1 MAAGDIIIPDGKIT
15 PEILQ
20 KITNEV
26 VNNIQTTS
34 KDPGQYEV
42 VNSLQDITSI
52 PVFQQTGATY
62 KLVRVLVSI
71 LKGVD
76 GKEVHLQSTETHL
89 QWRWTDG
96 MWSNLIAWADL
107 KGDPGDTPVFR
118 TSSVGIEWKYD
129 SEENSAW
136 KILVK
141 FEVLKLKF
149 SDLTD
154 EQITAFWRAIPDDVL
169 AMFQKPAT
177 DAAVDARKEITNMRQ
192 LEATVEEQEEARDN
206 FYSQV
211 QAKEQARQNDEIKRQ
226 EAAKAQAEAERL
238 RVLKEAERNA
248 TFDTKVR
255 EATDAAAEAKTQ
267 GDYAKKQGD
276 KAALLA
282 GRVTALEEGKVDG
295 GYSEEGLLQLTSGG
309 LPIGDPIEVG
319 SGSGGGGGTAGISCK
334 VKAITETLISTVSG
348 ASVRIGYSFTSIY
361 ADDGSETGDGTATYT
376 INSQK
381 VATEAIQQGNVYFDV
396 TKWLQVGTNTIKV
409 TVKDSTGQSRSVAY
423 TVDVISMSITD
434 SYDDAQVNTGEITYR
449 YTPVGAI
456 AKTIH
461 FILDGAEIG
470 TEDISTSNRQLS
482 YVIPAQTHGA
492 HRLAVYM
499 TAMINGAEVRS
510 NELAHDL
517 ICTVTGNN
525 AIIVASSFNQV
536 DAQQYNR
543 LSIPFVVYNP
553 ASSVSTVTL
562 SVNDTVLSEQTVDRT
577 KQVWN
582 YHITRPGAL
591 ALKIASGNVSKT
603 FNLNV
608 TEAGVIVE
616 PETADLALF
625 LTAANRSNND
635 NNKEEWKYSDITA
648 TLTNF
653 NYKTNGWI
661 TENNSTVLRVS
672 GDARVAIPYYIFS
685 NDFRASG
692 KTIEFE
698 FETRDVIDYD
708 AVVIECQV
716 GGIGLQVTAQ
726 EALFKSEQTTVS
738 TRFKEEERVRVSFV
752 VEKKADNRLIYIYIN
767 GVLSGVA
774 QYPNDDNF
782 QQASPVGIM
791 IGSNDCTVD
800 LFNIRIYD
808 NNLTEY
814 QLLDN
819 YIADI
824 DDYDK
829 KITVYDRNQ
838 VYTAYGDISYDATL
852 NLVPGLIIIGELP
865 TYKGDK
871 KAVTLIYTDKQHPE
885 RSFIA
890 YNVQIDVQGT
900 SSQYYPRKNFKFKLK
915 NGLTMSESGE
925 DKDAYPLRPDS
936 IPATVF
942 CTKADFAESSGTH
955 NTGMAVIA
963 DKLLKDLDILVPP
976 QKTNK
981 KVRTTV
987 DGFPICIFH
996 RATADSDIEFVGKY
1010 NFNYDKSAEETF
1022 GFVEGDESWEF
1033 CNNTSDRV
1041 LFKSADFTGTDWTND
1056 FEARYPDDDTIN
1068 AEYEAG
1074 TRKPTN
1080 LMVVMEW
1087 IVSTANDTGKFKTEV
1102 TDHFDLNN
1110 LLSYYLFTEVFAM
1123 VDQRAK
1129 NMFLTRYATDGKWR
1143 FILYD
1148 NDTCLGI
1155 NNEGLISFGYNV
1167 EYHDKIGTLNVW
1179 NGEGSVL
1186 WKNVETCFLAEIE
1199 AMYKNIRSK
1208 GYLSYDYVMSILNW
1222 EQSDK
1227 WCEAIYNADGKFKYV
1242 DPLIND
1248 GNGSY
1253 LYAAQGSRK
1262 EHRKWWAYNRF
1273 LYMDSKYT
1281 AGDFLSDYAT
1291 LRLYTPTDF
1300 AGVTPSA
1307 NFGIIPFADEYVRV
1321 KYGSYMVGQRCTKD
1335 ELANIVAPDIQF
1347 NDTETI
1353 VYGASRIKSLGDL
1366 SGMYA
1371 GTVDVSKATR
1381 LSELLIGSDTDGY
1394 HNDNLTV
1401 LSVGSNKMLRKL
1413 DIRNCPN
1420 LTQAVDLSG
1429 CENIEEV
1436 YAQGTGITSV
1446 VLPAAGILSK
1456 LYLPGTITNLTLKN
1470 QPKLLDAFFELAGV
1484 EKLSTIICESTPG
1497 VNIFPIVDRC
1507 MSTKNPVLSRVR
1519 LIDLNSTG
1527 PDLSSLFKLT
1537 KIGGV
1542 DEKGNNVAKAV
1553 VTGKYH
1559 AVTARED
1566 QLAVIRT
1573 AFPEL
1578 TVTYTNL
1585 KAPTV
1590 TTFTFSSS
1598 QSKSITNS
1606 TFECNFEAVKV
1617 NEYTYKVTADDDSV
1631 IDFTFKCDNH
1641 VDYSAS
1647 YVVAGTRT
1655 QNYSVTYIPLRTIRI
1670 KVYGQSIYPSGASVV
1685 IGDVSY
1691 ISDENGYVYVRTG
1704 EAISGTVS
1712 AQGYAGNTFSFAAIT
1727 RDTTNTVEI
1736 YAAVEVKFIV
1746 KNDLGQLV
1754 SGATVTCDGKSGET
1768 NIYGECILLLGKGTL
1783 EYTVIHPNCF
1793 DFNSSVT
1800 VGTSASTVNV
1810 SIGFDFLT
1818 LKPEINGNIQMLLQ
1832 GKDASIK
1839 IVSTNADYIISWG
1852 DGTTENALGDGE
1864 KTYTH
1869 TYSDDGYY
1877 QVEVQNSS
1885 VVTSAIGNATCL
1897 IAYWDI
1903 GDSKVNN
1910 ITFNSYSNLRFFGNV
1925 FKNDIDRTDVSGL
1938 FQSCSKLN
1946 PIDLT
1951 PLAGLVNVTNASNM
1965 LAYHGELSNIDLTP
1979 LTGWVNVTN
1988 ASGMLTGY
1996 RYPEAIDLTPLAGWV
2011 NVTNASQMLSS
2022 SNQSTW
2028 DLTPLAGW
2036 VNVTNVYQMFGY
2048 NYYLTSIDLTPL
2060 SGWVNVTNASQLF
2073 LLCSKLTS
2081 VDFTPLAGWVNVTDA
2096 SGFFYGLGITSV
2108 NLTAISRWVNVTNA
2122 SELFRKC
2129 PLASVDLTPLSGWVN
2144 VTNASGLF
2152 YESSLAAVDLA
2163 PLSGWVNVTDARSFF
2178 SYSSLKSVDL
2188 TPLAGWVNV
2197 TSVTSF
2203 FYYCSGLLSID
2214 LTVFTK
2220 WSIVYSSSLIGR
2232 CRALTFI
2239 SILDTP
2245 PFCLAFEALANDSNS
2260 CPIYVPDDAVDTY
2273 KTATNWSAYAD
2284 RIKPMSDF
2292 ATDFPNETV

>member
-129 SEENSAW
+129 SEEDSAW

-177 DAAVDARKEITNMRQ
+177 DAAADARKEITNMRQ
-192 LEATVEEQEEARDN
+192 LESTVEEQEDAREN

-211 QAKEQARQNDEIKRQ
+211 QAKEQVRQNDEIKRQ
-226 EAAKAQAEAERL
+226 EAAAAQAEAERL
-238 RVLKEAERNA
+238 RGLKEDERNA
-248 TFDTKVR
+248 TFDAKVR

-334 VKAITETLISTVSG
+334 VKAITDTLISTVSG

-409 TVKDSTGQSRSVAY
+409 TVKDSTGQSRSVAF

-470 TEDISTSNRQLS
+470 TEDTSTSNRQLS

-536 DAQQYNR
+536 DAQQYDR

-648 TLTNF
+648 ALTNF

-738 TRFKEEERVRVSFV
+738 TWFKEEERVRVSFV

-791 IGSNDCTVD
+791 VGSNDCTVD

-871 KAVTLIYTDKQHPE
+871 KTVTLIYTDKQHPE

-996 RATADSDIEFVGKY
+996 RSTADSEIEFVGKY
-1010 NFNYDKSAEETF
+1010 NFNYDKGAEETF
-1022 GFVEGDESWEF
+1022 GFAEGDESWEF

-1056 FEARYPDDDTIN
+1056 FEARYPDDDAIN

-1080 LMVVMEW
+1080 LMAVMEW
-1087 IVSTANDTGKFKTEV
+1087 ITSTTNDTGKFKTEV

-1129 NMFLTRYATDGKWR
+1129 NMFLTRYAADGKWR

-1186 WKNVETCFLAEIE
+1186 WKNVEACFLAEIE
-1199 AMYKNIRSK
+1199 AMYKDIRSK
-1208 GYLSYDYVMSILNW
+1208 GYLSYDYVMSVLNG

-1307 NFGIIPFADEYVRV
+1307 NFNITPFADEYVRV
-1321 KYGSYMVGQRCTKD
+1321 KYGSYVVGQRCTKD
-1335 ELANIVAPDIQF
+1335 EVADIVAPDIQF

-1353 VYGASRIKSLGDL
+1353 VYGASRIKSLGNL

-1381 LSELLIGSDTDGY
+1381 LSELLIGSDAEGY

-1401 LSVGSNKMLRKL
+1401 LSVGSNKMFRKL

-1446 VLPAAGILSK
+1446 VLPPAGILSK

-1484 EKLSTIICESTPG
+1484 EKLSTIVYENSG
-1497 VNIFPIVDRC
+1497 VDIFSIIAR
-1507 MSTKNPVLSRVR
+1507 SLTLQTPVLTRVR
-1519 LIDLNSTG
+1519 LVNINGHAGNLDTLY
-1527 PDLSSLFKLT
+1527 KLIS
-1537 KIGGV
+1537 IGGI
-1542 DEKGNNVAKAV
+1542 DEHGNNIDRAV
-1553 VTGKYH
+1553 ITGKFH
-1559 AVTARED
+1559 ADTVRVD
-1566 QLAVIRT
+1566 RLAIVQA

-1578 TVTYTNL
+1578 TITYFQIKEL
-1585 KAPTV
+1585 PT
-1590 TTFTFSSS
+1590 TTFTFTSS
-1598 QSKSITNS
+1598 QNKIITNAV
-1606 TFECNFEAVKV
+1606 FECNFEFTKV
-1617 NEYTYKVTADDDSV
+1617 NESTYKVIADEGEV
-1631 IDFTFKCDNH
+1631 IEIAFKCDNH
-1641 VDYSAS
+1641 RKLSAT
-1647 YVVAGTRT
+1647 YEVAGTRT
-1655 QNYSVTYIPLRTIRI
+1655 QNYTVTYMPLVKLRI
-1670 KVYGQSIYPSGASVV
+1670 NVYGTSTYVDGAVIKIGSEIYT
-1685 IGDVSY
+1685 
-1691 ISDENGYVYVRTG
+1691 SDADGYVQVRTDLQ
-1704 EAISGTVS
+1704 INGTVS
-1712 AQGYAGNTFSFAAIT
+1712 AIGYKEQPFTVAPQSK
-1727 RDTTNTVEI
+1727 DTTVNIYLYQTVMATFTVKDEYGSLIIGSVIECNGESKTTNRYGQCTFEI
-1736 YAAVEVKFIV
+1736 AKGSY
-1746 KNDLGQLV
+1746 DY
-1754 SGATVTCDGKSGET
+1754 TVTNNMYESSSGSIIVSTSNTTENVTTKINWET
-1768 NIYGECILLLGKGTL
+1768 FNVAPTGNILLYAKNAFSSSVYL
-1783 EYTVIHPNCF
+1783 EIISEDAGYVI
-1793 DFNSSVT
+1793 DWGDGVT
-1800 VGTSASTVNV
+1800 VGASGVGRQNYSHNYGYNQGRVVEISNCEGITKCGQYAQNNILAYF
-1810 SIGFDFLT
+1810 SIG
-1818 LKPEINGNIQMLLQ
+1818 N
-1832 GKDASIK
+1832 SK
-1839 IVSTNADYIISWG
+1839 IS
-1852 DGTTENALGDGE
+1852 
-1864 KTYTH
+1864 
-1869 TYSDDGYY
+1869 
-1877 QVEVQNSS
+1877 
-1885 VVTSAIGNATCL
+1885 
-1897 IAYWDI
+1897 
-1903 GDSKVNN
+1903 N
-1910 ITFNSYSNLRFFGNV
+1910 ITFYNNSDLKIVGEDV
-1925 FKNDIDRTDVSGL
+1925 FKNDGERKDYSGCFYGCVNL
-1938 FQSCSKLN
+1938 LRLPSHFYNTIFDSCSFYNFCNGCSNLQEAPSLWETATNTSNSIRSFQDCK
-1946 PIDLT
+1946 
-1951 PLAGLVNVTNASNM
+1951 NASNWNDIPSEWGGPLM
-1965 LAYHGELSNIDLTP
+1965 ASEVRVAIFKNNTWYLNQRVTVNGYSLTQMADGTYKGTVKAVGGLYDLLVNGIVQGSVKINLYADNRIYGYYFIGDNPEIYQEGYFMDFSQGDLHEDCVGIYNCAYDAEKG
-1979 LTGWVNVTN
+1979 G
-1988 ASGMLTGY
+1988 
-1996 RYPEAIDLTPLAGWV
+1996 
-2011 NVTNASQMLSS
+2011 
-2022 SNQSTW
+2022 
-2028 DLTPLAGW
+2028 
-2036 VNVTNVYQMFGY
+2036 
-2048 NYYLTSIDLTPL
+2048 
-2060 SGWVNVTNASQLF
+2060 
-2073 LLCSKLTS
+2073 LTS
-2081 VDFTPLAGWVNVTDA
+2081 VRESNDGINQVFLYIKKQAANPLGLYCGRSCKVIFSKQGDTTFAINGLTWKEEYENEEVTGSIPYLDSQATFSHIVPTSSAGYVCIKSITIDKITLPELPADFVPAAPVSGAVLADYYAVNRRLARVETA
-2096 SGFFYGLGITSV
+2096 LGL
-2108 NLTAISRWVNVTNA
+2108 
-2122 SELFRKC
+2122 
-2129 PLASVDLTPLSGWVN
+2129 
-2144 VTNASGLF
+2144 
-2152 YESSLAAVDLA
+2152 
-2163 PLSGWVNVTDARSFF
+2163 
-2178 SYSSLKSVDL
+2178 
-2188 TPLAGWVNV
+2188 
-2197 TSVTSF
+2197 
-2203 FYYCSGLLSID
+2203 
-2214 LTVFTK
+2214 
-2220 WSIVYSSSLIGR
+2220 
-2232 CRALTFI
+2232 
-2239 SILDTP
+2239 
-2245 PFCLAFEALANDSNS
+2245 ND
-2260 CPIYVPDDAVDTY
+2260 
-2273 KTATNWSAYAD
+2273 
-2284 RIKPMSDF
+2284 
-2292 ATDFPNETV
+2292 

>member
-1 MAAGDIIIPDGKIT
+1 MATKKKKISELT
-15 PEILQ
+15 PATSLVGLWSIGVNGNNDSVKISLSWLKEASDNLTVIKVNTDKAAAAANKAAQDANNTMTQITQEANQ
-20 KITNEV
+20 KIT
-26 VNNIQTTS
+26 
-34 KDPGQYEV
+34 
-42 VNSLQDITSI
+42 
-52 PVFQQTGATY
+52 
-62 KLVRVLVSI
+62 
-71 LKGVD
+71 
-76 GKEVHLQSTETHL
+76 
-89 QWRWTDG
+89 
-96 MWSNLIAWADL
+96 DL
-107 KGDPGDTPVFR
+107 
-118 TSSVGIEWKYD
+118 
-129 SEENSAW
+129 
-136 KILVK
+136 
-141 FEVLKLKF
+141 
-149 SDLTD
+149 
-154 EQITAFWRAIPDDVL
+154 
-169 AMFQKPAT
+169 
-177 DAAVDARKEITNMRQ
+177 RQ
-192 LEATVEEQEEARDN
+192 LEAEVSDDYVTWGNSYTQW
-206 FYSQV
+206 

-226 EAAKAQAEAERL
+226 EAAAAQAEAERL
-238 RVLKEAERNA
+238 RGLKEDERNA
-248 TFDTKVR
+248 TFDAKVR

-276 KAALLA
+276 KAGNLMS
-282 GRVTALEEGKVDG
+282 RVTALEEGKVDG

-348 ASVRIGYSFTSIY
+348 ASVQIGYSFTSIY

-423 TVDVISMSITD
+423 TVEVISMSITD

-470 TEDISTSNRQLS
+470 TEDTSTSNRQLS

-492 HRLAVYM
+492 HRLVVYM
-499 TAMINGAEVRS
+499 TAMINGTEVRS

-525 AIIVASSFNQV
+525 VIIVASSFNQV
-536 DAQQYNR
+536 DAQQYDR

-591 ALKIASGNVSKT
+591 ALKITSGNVSKT

-648 TLTNF
+648 ALTNF

-708 AVVIECQV
+708 AVVIGCQV

-752 VEKKADNRLIYIYIN
+752 IEKKADNRLIYIYIN

-871 KAVTLIYTDKQHPE
+871 KTVTLIYTDKQHPE

-1022 GFVEGDESWEF
+1022 GFAEGDESWEF

-1056 FEARYPDDDTIN
+1056 FEARYPDDDAIN

-1080 LMVVMEW
+1080 LMAVMEW

-1110 LLSYYLFTEVFAM
+1110 LLSYYLFTELFAM

-1129 NMFLTRYATDGKWR
+1129 NMFLTRYAADGKWR

-1186 WKNVETCFLAEIE
+1186 WKNVEACFLAEIE
-1199 AMYKNIRSK
+1199 AMYKDIRSK
-1208 GYLSYDYVMSILNW
+1208 GYLSYDYVMSILNG

-1321 KYGSYMVGQRCTKD
+1321 KYGSYMVGQRCSKD
-1335 ELANIVAPDIQF
+1335 GFANIVAPDIQF

-1381 LSELLIGSDTDGY
+1381 LSELLIGSDADGY

-1484 EKLSTIICESTPG
+1484 EKLSTIVYENSA
-1497 VNIFPIVDRC
+1497 VDIVKVLNKC
-1507 MSTKNPVLSRVR
+1507 LSLGIPVLSRVR
-1519 LIDLNSTG
+1519 LIDIDGRGNNLDT
-1527 PDLSSLFKLT
+1527 LHKLIN
-1537 KIGGV
+1537 IGGI
-1542 DEKGNNVAKAV
+1542 DEKGNNVDRAV

-1559 AVTARED
+1559 ASIARED
-1566 QLAVIRT
+1566 QLEEIRA

-1578 TVTYTNL
+1578 TLTYSQI
-1585 KAPTV
+1585 KPPTV
-1590 TTFTFSSS
+1590 TTFYFSSS
-1598 QSKSITNS
+1598 QNRGISNS
-1606 TFECNFEAVKV
+1606 VFECNLPFKKV
-1617 NEYTYKVTADDDSV
+1617 SESKYTV
-1631 IDFTFKCDNH
+1631 IAEDGTMVRYTFKCDNH
-1641 VDYSAS
+1641 EDLQGEYTVLGSRQENRQ
-1647 YVVAGTRT
+1647 VV
-1655 QNYSVTYIPLRTIRI
+1655 YMPLLSLRFN
-1670 KVYGQSIYPSGASVV
+1670 VYGTSIYPSGA
-1685 IGDVSY
+1685 IATIDGKEY
-1691 ISDENGYVYVRTG
+1691 ISDSSGYIRIRTRKTVNGIVSALGYKTQPFIV
-1704 EAISGTVS
+1704 EAKTDDYSGTVYVYQS
-1712 AQGYAGNTFSFAAIT
+1712 VA
-1727 RDTTNTVEI
+1727 
-1736 YAAVEVKFIV
+1736 VKFIV
-1746 KNDLGQLV
+1746 KDDYEGLITG
-1754 SGATVTCDGKSGET
+1754 STVVINGET
-1768 NIYGECILLLGKGTL
+1768 GTTNRYGECDFELPKGTFD
-1783 EYTVIHPNCF
+1783 YTIT
-1793 DFNSSVT
+1793 SLRYESKGGSVN
-1800 VGTSASTVNV
+1800 VGTSAVTTNV
-1810 SIGFDFLT
+1810 TTKINWENFA
-1818 LKPEINGNIQMLLQ
+1818 PEENGNIQMILRNSDGLNK
-1832 GKDASIK
+1832 GTNLKINSSDALYLI
-1839 IVSTNADYIISWG
+1839 DWG
-1852 DGTTENALGDGE
+1852 DGSTTEAIGSGE
-1864 KTYTH
+1864 QIYEHLYNTTTIYN
-1869 TYSDDGYY
+1869 
-1877 QVEVQNSS
+1877 VEVRSCEN
-1885 VVTSAIGNATCL
+1885 VTFCNICYDSAGSIGYHISKSL
-1897 IAYWDI
+1897 IAYWSI
-1903 GDSKVNN
+1903 GNSNVKGIVIYGNGNYFTALRVVGN
-1910 ITFNSYSNLRFFGNV
+1910 I
-1925 FKNDIDRTDVSGL
+1925 FKNDIDRTSFD
-1938 FQSCSKLN
+1938 SCFN
-1946 PIDLT
+1946 
-1951 PLAGLVNVTNASNM
+1951 
-1965 LAYHGELSNIDLTP
+1965 
-1979 LTGWVNVTN
+1979 
-1988 ASGMLTGY
+1988 
-1996 RYPEAIDLTPLAGWV
+1996 RC
-2011 NVTNASQMLSS
+2011 SQ
-2022 SNQSTW
+2022 
-2028 DLTPLAGW
+2028 
-2036 VNVTNVYQMFGY
+2036 
-2048 NYYLTSIDLTPL
+2048 LTSIP
-2060 SGWVNVTNASQLF
+2060 V
-2073 LLCSKLTS
+2073 
-2081 VDFTPLAGWVNVTDA
+2081 
-2096 SGFFYGLGITSV
+2096 
-2108 NLTAISRWVNVTNA
+2108 
-2122 SELFRKC
+2122 
-2129 PLASVDLTPLSGWVN
+2129 
-2144 VTNASGLF
+2144 GLF
-2152 YESSLAAVDLA
+2152 DNCPA
-2163 PLSGWVNVTDARSFF
+2163 
-2178 SYSSLKSVDL
+2178 
-2188 TPLAGWVNV
+2188 
-2197 TSVTSF
+2197 VTSF
-2203 FYYCSGLLSID
+2203 GSCFYGCSQLTSIPVGLFDNCPAVTSFDSCFYGCNNITSDLPPLWSLYYGKAVTKNNCFTGCITAVNFVEVPVNYGGGSPEWHPPFDATITIQIFKDSQWWLNQMVTVKGVALTQLANGSYSGYISGIEQNKNTEVSINGSPQGTIRTFYEKND
-2214 LTVFTK
+2214 YMLEIGDTSGMRPGDILDFTSGELHEDRIEANDGWRFVSGIEGLK
-2220 WSIVYSSSLIGR
+2220 SKSITDNQDTSIVFSSLSGR
-2232 CRALTFI
+2232 YVITYGQDSEYLDFCTIYSGDNSKLLELKSQGYNQTANIDIPEDGRLIFTYHKDGSVSRGADAFWLKKIDGSSFI
-2239 SILDTP
+2239 L
-2245 PFCLAFEALANDSNS
+2245 
-2260 CPIYVPDDAVDTY
+2260 PDL
-2273 KTATNWSAYAD
+2273 
-2284 RIKPMSDF
+2284 P
-2292 ATDFPNETV
+2292 TDFVRATPVVVSGAVLADMRAINNRMSRIETALGFND

>member
-1 MAAGDIIIPDGKIT
+1 MAEEFDIVRAQNLPVA
-15 PEILQ
+15 
-20 KITNEV
+20 TNVSDNDMLLV
-26 VNNIQTTS
+26 VQGGFL
-34 KDPGQYEV
+34 K
-42 VNSLQDITSI
+42 
-52 PVFQQTGATY
+52 
-62 KLVRVLVSI
+62 RVLPS
-71 LKGVD
+71 LMKG
-76 GKEVHLQSTETHL
+76 KP
-89 QWRWTDG
+89 
-96 MWSNLIAWADL
+96 
-107 KGDPGDTPVFR
+107 GDPGLSVYLGVTDTYIQWRQGPSGTWQNLVSLEKIRGPRGEKPLFR
-118 TSSVGIEWKYD
+118 KLNGTLQLKYEGEPD
-129 SEENSAW
+129 SAYKNIFDREE
-136 KILVK
+136 
-141 FEVLKLKF
+141 LKLKF
-149 SDLTD
+149 SELTPAEVDLLRFHFSD
-154 EQITAFWRAIPDDVL
+154 FTAENKAEL
-169 AMFQKPAT
+169 MKPAT
-177 DAAVDARKEITNMRQ
+177 DAAADARAEITNMRQ
-192 LEATVEEQEEARDN
+192 MEATVSGNEETRENSYTQW
-206 FYSQV
+206 

-226 EAAKAQAEAERL
+226 EAAAAATEAERL
-238 RVLKEAERNA
+238 RVLKEVERNT
-248 TFDTKVR
+248 TFDAKIQET
-255 EATDAAAEAKTQ
+255 TDAAAEAKTQ

-282 GRVTALEEGKVDG
+282 GRVTALEDGKVDG
-295 GYSEEGLLQLTSGG
+295 GYSEEGLLQLTSQG
-309 LPIGDPIEVG
+309 LPVGDPIEVG
-319 SGSGGGGGTAGISCK
+319 SGSGGGGTAGISCK
-334 VKAITETLISTVSG
+334 VKAITDTLLSTVSG
-348 ASVRIGYSFTSIY
+348 ASVRIGYSFTSVY

-381 VATEAIQQGNVYFDV
+381 VATEAISQGSVYFDI
-396 TKWLQVGTNTIKV
+396 TKWLTMGTNSVKV

-423 TVDVISMSITD
+423 TVDVISMSISD
-434 SYDDAQVNTGEITYR
+434 SYDDAQVNTGDITYR

-456 AKTIH
+456 AKTVH
-461 FILDGAEIG
+461 FVLDGTEIA
-470 TEDISTSNRQLS
+470 TKETTDSNRQLS
-482 YVIPAQTHGA
+482 QVIPAQTHGA
-492 HRLAVYM
+492 HRLVVYM
-499 TAMINGAEVRS
+499 TATVSSVEVRS
-510 NELAHDL
+510 NEMAHDL
-517 ICTVTGNN
+517 ICVAEGNN
-525 AIIVASSFNQV
+525 TIIVASSFNQV
-536 DAQQYNR
+536 TAQQYDR

-553 ASSVSTVTL
+553 AASTSAVTL
-562 SVNDTVLSEQTVDRT
+562 SVDGGVLSEQTVDRT
-577 KQVWN
+577 LQKWT
-582 YHITRPGAL
+582 YRITKPGAL
-591 ALKIASGNVSKT
+591 ALKIASGSASRT
-603 FNLNV
+603 FNLDV
-608 TEAGVIVE
+608 AEAAVIVE
-616 PETADLALF
+616 PETADLELY
-625 LTAANRSNND
+625 LTSQNRSNND
-635 NNKEEWKYSDITA
+635 NNKEEWKSGDITA
-648 TLTNF
+648 SLTGFNF
-653 NYKTNGWI
+653 KTNGWI
-661 TENNSTVLRVS
+661 TEKGSTALRVS
-672 GDARVAIPYYIFS
+672 GDARVAIPYHIFA
-685 NDFRASG
+685 NDFRSSG

-708 AVVIECQV
+708 AVVIDCII

-752 VEKKADNRLIYIYIN
+752 VEKKTDHRLIYIYIN

-774 QYPNDDNF
+774 QYPNEDNF
-782 QQASPVGIM
+782 QQAIPADIVV
-791 IGSNDCTVD
+791 GSNNCTVD
-800 LFNIRIYD
+800 LYNIRIYN

-819 YIADI
+819 FIADI
-824 DDYDK
+824 DDYDE

-871 KAVTLIYTDKQHPE
+871 KTVTLIYTNKQHPE

-925 DKDAYPLRPDS
+925 DKEAYPLRPDS

-963 DKLLKDLDILVPP
+963 DKLLKDLNILTPP
-976 QKTNK
+976 QKTND

-996 RATADSDIEFVGKY
+996 RSTADSEIEFVGKY

-1022 GFVEGDESWEF
+1022 GFAEGDESWEF

-1041 LFKSADFTGTDWTND
+1041 LFKSADFSGTDWTND
-1056 FEARYPDDDTIN
+1056 FEARYPDDDTIT
-1068 AEYEAG
+1068 EYEAG

-1080 LMVVMEW
+1080 LMAVMEW
-1087 IVSTANDTGKFKTEV
+1087 ITSTANDTGKFKTEV

-1129 NMFLTRYATDGKWR
+1129 NMFLTRYAADGKWR

-1186 WKNVETCFLAEIE
+1186 WKNVETCFLTEIE
-1199 AMYKNIRSK
+1199 AMYKDIRSK
-1208 GYLSYDYVMSILNW
+1208 GYLSYDYVMSVLNG

-1307 NFGIIPFADEYVRV
+1307 NFNITPFADEYVRV
-1321 KYGSYMVGQRCTKD
+1321 KYGSYVVGQRCTKD

-1353 VYGASRIKSLGDL
+1353 VYGASRIKSLGNL

-1381 LSELLIGSDTDGY
+1381 LSELLIGSDAEGY

-1436 YAQGTGITSV
+1436 YAQRTGITSV
-1446 VLPAAGILSK
+1446 VLPPAGILSK

-1484 EKLSTIICESTPG
+1484 EKLSTIISESTPG

-1507 MSTKNPVLSRVR
+1507 MSVKNPVLSRVR
-1519 LIDLNSTG
+1519 LIDLDSTG

-1578 TVTYTNL
+1578 TVTYTTL
-1585 KAPTV
+1585 KPPTI

-1598 QSKSITNS
+1598 QSKTIANS

-1631 IDFTFKCDNH
+1631 IEFTFKCDNH
-1641 VDYSAS
+1641 EDYSGS
-1647 YVVAGTRT
+1647 YLVVGTRT
-1655 QNYSVTYIPLRTIRI
+1655 QNYSVTYIPLRTIRV
-1670 KVYGQSIYPSGASVV
+1670 KVYGQSIYPSGAYVT
-1685 IGDVSY
+1685 IGDNVY
-1691 ISDENGYVYVRTG
+1691 LTNANGYVYIRSG
-1704 EAISGTVS
+1704 EAVSGVVT
-1712 AQGYAGNTFSFAAIT
+1712 ATGYAGNTFSFAAIT
-1727 RDTTNTVEI
+1727 SDTTNTVEV
-1736 YAAVEVKFIV
+1736 YTAVEIKFIV
-1746 KNDLGQLV
+1746 KNDFGQLV

-1768 NIYGECILLLGKGTL
+1768 NIYGECILLLGKGRL
-1783 EYTVIHPNCF
+1783 DYTITHPNHF
-1793 DFNSSVT
+1793 DYAGKVT
-1800 VGTSASTVNV
+1800 VGISASTVNV
-1810 SIGFDFLT
+1810 TININPIT
-1818 LKPEINGNIQMLLQ
+1818 LKPEENGNIQMMLI
-1832 GKDASIK
+1832 GTTVTVNITS
-1839 IVSTNADYIISWG
+1839 SNTDYVINWG
-1852 DGTTENALGDGE
+1852 DGETTQANESGSIVYN
-1864 KTYTH
+1864 H
-1869 TYSDDGYY
+1869 TYQTDEFR
-1877 QVEVQNSS
+1877 QVEISNCTEITACNGTKSCLAAYWS
-1885 VVTSAIGNATCL
+1885 IGN
-1897 IAYWDI
+1897 
-1903 GDSKVNN
+1903 SKVKDLSFSGCSKL
-1910 ITFNSYSNLRFFGNV
+1910 IYFGFV
-1925 FKNDIDRTDVSGL
+1925 FKNDKERTSL
-1938 FQSCSKLN
+1938 
-1946 PIDLT
+1946 
-1951 PLAGLVNVTNASNM
+1951 
-1965 LAYHGELSNIDLTP
+1965 Y
-1979 LTGWVNVTN
+1979 
-1988 ASGMLTGY
+1988 
-1996 RYPEAIDLTPLAGWV
+1996 
-2011 NVTNASQMLSS
+2011 
-2022 SNQSTW
+2022 
-2028 DLTPLAGW
+2028 
-2036 VNVTNVYQMFGY
+2036 
-2048 NYYLTSIDLTPL
+2048 
-2060 SGWVNVTNASQLF
+2060 F
-2073 LLCSKLTS
+2073 LLNDCTALT
-2081 VDFTPLAGWVNVTDA
+2081 
-2096 SGFFYGLGITSV
+2096 
-2108 NLTAISRWVNVTNA
+2108 
-2122 SELFRKC
+2122 
-2129 PLASVDLTPLSGWVN
+2129 
-2144 VTNASGLF
+2144 
-2152 YESSLAAVDLA
+2152 
-2163 PLSGWVNVTDARSFF
+2163 
-2178 SYSSLKSVDL
+2178 SVDL
-2188 TPLAGWVNV
+2188 TPLAGMVKVTNLYGLLCRCINLTSVDLTPLAGMVNVVDLSSLLSACPALTSVDLTPLAGMVKVYSINSMFRDCGITTVDLTPLAGMMKLTSFYFLFAECMNLAYIDLSPLAGMVNV
-2197 TSVTSF
+2197 TSF
-2203 FYYCSGLLSID
+2203 DYMLYRCYNLISID
-2214 LTVFTK
+2214 LTPLAGMVKATK
-2220 WSIVYSSSLIGR
+2220 FNYILNSCYKLTYVLI
-2232 CRALTFI
+2232 ANTTPWVI
-2239 SILDTP
+2239 S
-2245 PFCLAFEALANDSNS
+2245 SNS
-2260 CPIYVPDDAVDTY
+2260 FESTNNCPIYVPDESLETY
-2273 KTATNWSAYAD
+2273 KIATNWTTYAD
-2284 RIKPMSDF
+2284 RIKPMNDF